1 MSKTTQENVLIL
13 LKVIKRHE
21 EKRPEGI
28 MELKKLK
35 TNRIL
40 LIVGFRDIG
49 KSQIAAN
56 ISFVGR

>member
-13 LKVIKRHE
+13 LKVIKRRE

-56 ISFVGR
+56 ISSVGR

>member
-56 ISFVGR
+56 ISSVGR

>member
-21 EKRPEGI
+21 EKWPEGI
-28 MELKKLK
+28 IELKKLK

-40 LIVGFRDIG
+40 LIVGFRGIG

-56 ISFVGR
+56 ISSAGR

>member
-21 EKRPEGI
+21 EKWPEGI
-28 MELKKLK
+28 IELKKLK

-56 ISFVGR
+56 ISSAGR

>member
-21 EKRPEGI
+21 EKRLEGI

-35 TNRIL
+35 TNQIL

-56 ISFVGR
+56 ISSVGR

>member
-13 LKVIKRHE
+13 LKVFKRHE

-56 ISFVGR
+56 ISSAGR

>member
-1 MSKTTQENVLIL
+1 MSETTQENVLIL

-56 ISFVGR
+56 ISSVGR